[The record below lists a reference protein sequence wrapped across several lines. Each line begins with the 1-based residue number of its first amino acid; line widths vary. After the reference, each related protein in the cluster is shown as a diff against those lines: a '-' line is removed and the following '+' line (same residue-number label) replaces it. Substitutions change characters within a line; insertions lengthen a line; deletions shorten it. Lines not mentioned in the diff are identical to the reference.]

1 MRAVVVADGEPAHED
16 RLLAASAELLI
27 AADGGAAWL
36 ESTGLLPAILV
47 GDLDSVEMSTVAR
60 LSAAGTEVVRHPI
73 EKDASDTELAIELA
87 FERGADRV
95 VLLGALGGGRLDHEV
110 ANLLLLADPGLA
122 ARDLRIV
129 RGGTLVRALAP
140 GQRLTIEVGPG
151 STVTLLPVSGG
162 VEGVVTRGLRYPLEG
177 EPLGIGRSRGLSNE
191 VVEAPASVSTRTGTL
206 LVIENAR
213 DEGED
218 Q

>member
-16 RLLAASAELLI
+16 RLLAASADLLI

-36 ESTGLLPAILV
+36 GSTGLRPAVLV
-47 GDLDSVEMSTVAR
+47 GDLDSVDPSTVAR
-60 LSAAGTEVVRHPI
+60 LSAAGTEVVRHPT
-73 EKDASDTELAIELA
+73 EKDASDTELAVELA
-87 FERGADRV
+87 CERGADRV

-110 ANLLLLADPGLA
+110 ANLLLLADPGFA

-129 RGGTLVRALAP
+129 RGGTLVRALVP
-140 GQRLTIEVGPG
+140 GRRLTIEAGSG
-151 STVTLLPVSGG
+151 STVTLLPVGG
-162 VEGVVTRGLRYPLEG
+162 EVTGVTTRGLRYRLDG

-191 VVEAPASVSTRTGTL
+191 VVEPPASVSTRTGTL

-213 DEGED
+213 DEGEN